1 MNLTENLNSVRF
13 RIRAACARVDR
24 REDEVTLIAV
34 TKTVAS
40 SSIQLA
46 IDNGVKHIGE
56 NRVQDAE
63 SKIQELGPV
72 ATWHLIG
79 HLQTNKAKKAVQL
92 FDFIHSVDS
101 FHLAQ
106 EISLRAEQAGK
117 KMKCLI
123 EVNTSGEESKYGVH
137 PEDALDLVRRIAS
150 LRGIS
155 IQGLM
160 TIGAFL
166 PDAEQVR
173 PCFNMLRQVSQQ
185 ITSADVAGV
194 AMTHLSM
201 GMTNDFEVAIEEGA
215 TMIRVGRAIFGER

>member
-1 MNLTENLNSVRF
+1 M
-13 RIRAACARVDR
+13 
-24 REDEVTLIAV
+24 LIAV
-34 TKTVAS
+34 TKTVES
-40 SSIQLA
+40 NSIQEA
-46 IDNGVKHIGE
+46 VDNGVKHIGE

-63 SKIQELGPV
+63 GKIQALGSV

-79 HLQTNKAKKAVQL
+79 HLQTNKVKKAVQL

-106 EISLRAEQAGK
+106 EISNRADQAGG
-117 KMKCLI
+117 KMSCLI
-123 EVNTSGEESKYGVH
+123 EVNTSGEESKFGVR
-137 PEDALDLVRRIAS
+137 PDDALDLVRRIAP

-166 PDAEQVR
+166 PDADQVR
-173 PCFNMLRQVSQQ
+173 PCFKMLKQVSQE
-185 ITSADVAGV
+185 IAAAAVPGV